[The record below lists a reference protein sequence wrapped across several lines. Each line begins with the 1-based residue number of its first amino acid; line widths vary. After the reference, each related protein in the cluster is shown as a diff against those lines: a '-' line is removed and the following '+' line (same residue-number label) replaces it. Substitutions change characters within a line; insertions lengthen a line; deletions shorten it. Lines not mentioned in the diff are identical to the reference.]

1 MVKNPP
7 ANAGDSRD
15 MDSTP
20 GSGRSPGVENGNSL
34 QYSRLEISMDRGVYC
49 PWGHKELDLTG
60 HTHTHTHGKTE
71 QFEAVYKG
79 KFSGI
84 YSLGW

>member
-34 QYSRLEISMDRGVYC
+34 QYSHLEISMDRGVYC
-49 PWGHKELDLTG
+49 PWGHKESDLTE
-60 HTHTHTHGKTE
+60 HTHTHGKTE